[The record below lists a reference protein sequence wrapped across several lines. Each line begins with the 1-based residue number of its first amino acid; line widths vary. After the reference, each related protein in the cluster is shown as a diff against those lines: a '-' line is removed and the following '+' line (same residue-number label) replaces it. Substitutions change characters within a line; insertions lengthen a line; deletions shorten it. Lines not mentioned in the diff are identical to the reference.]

1 MKFTVEP
8 RLLDHFGVAM
18 YNTVP
23 KAIAELCANA
33 YDADADLVEISYSEK
48 EISILDNG
56 SGMSLATWKTA
67 T

>member
-8 RLLDHFGVAM
+8 RLLDHFWAAM

-23 KAIAELCANA
+23 KAIAESSANA